1 MDVVQICK
9 EDQEQAFAM
18 LAAVLWPG
26 NISFQ
31 VIDNENH
38 VEVFTNEGKI
48 GIILSKLNCQ
58 LLVLA
63 NNKQYLN
70 FSYFTIY

>member
-1 MDVVQICK
+1 
-9 EDQEQAFAM
+9 M
-18 LAAVLWPG
+18 LAAALWLG

-63 NNKQYLN
+63 NNRQ
-70 FSYFTIY
+70 